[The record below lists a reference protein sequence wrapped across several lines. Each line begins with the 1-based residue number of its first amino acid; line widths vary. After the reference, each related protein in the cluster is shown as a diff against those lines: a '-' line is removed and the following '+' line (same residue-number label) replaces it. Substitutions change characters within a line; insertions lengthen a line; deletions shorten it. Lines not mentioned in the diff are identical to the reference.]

1 MKELNLKIK
10 GMHCT
15 GCSTR
20 LERVLNKQDGIK
32 VAKVSF
38 EKGEIDIEFD
48 EQQIELK
55 DIKELIEDAGFEAN

>member
-38 EKGEIDIEFD
+38 EKGEVDIEFD